1 MADVRACLRAFAGKR
16 VTTDH
21 VMRVLASHDEW
32 LAPVDLFTGTGVVD
46 PRGAEHIEVPGG
58 EVVLFSQEYAAP
70 AGVLRLFSDREAAAR
85 ASAAGAALGPYGSKV
100 PAAAV
105 FAAIPERFQ
114 SIKINDLGPLEEFWF
129 IGKDAFPLAELWAE
143 AIAVERALAA
153 PASARTGAVA
163 ERIAR
168 FPHYLICVTG
178 EHHALVGLPDFEGHR
193 AAAVVMTAPDCRDR
207 FRDAL
212 PSVLL
217 AGMQN
222 AWGDGSS
229 VFAYAAMD
237 SSFDA
242 VVFNPAG
249 PAGPIT
255 LARDEV
261 VALVEAAPTG
271 RIDLKLS
278 T

>member
-1 MADVRACLRAFAGKR
+1 VADVRACLRGFAAKR
-16 VTTDH
+16 VSTDQ
-21 VMRVLASHDEW
+21 VMRVLMSHDEW
-32 LAPVDLFTGTGVVD
+32 LAPVALFAGTGLE
-46 PRGAEHIEVPGG
+46 RGKGAEHIEVPGG
-58 EVVLFSQEYAAP
+58 EVILFSQEYGAP
-70 AGVLRLFSDREAAAR
+70 AGVLALFSDREAAER
-85 ASAAGAALGPYGSKV
+85 ASAAGAALGPYASKV
-100 PAAAV
+100 PAAAI
-105 FAAIPERFQ
+105 FAAIPDRFQ
-114 SIKINDLGPLEEFWF
+114 SIKINDLGPLDEFWF
-129 IGKDAFPLAELWAE
+129 IGKDAFPLTGLWVE
-143 AIAVERALAA
+143 AIAVERALAG

-178 EHHALVGLPDFEGHR
+178 EHHALVGLPDFLGHR
-193 AAAVVMTAPDCRDR
+193 AAAVVMTAPDCRDA
-207 FRDAL
+207 FRAAL

-229 VFAYAAMD
+229 IFAYAAMD

-242 VVFNPAG
+242 VAFNPAG
-249 PAGPIT
+249 PTGPIT
-255 LARDEV
+255 FARDEV
-261 VALVEAAPTG
+261 VALVNAFPTG